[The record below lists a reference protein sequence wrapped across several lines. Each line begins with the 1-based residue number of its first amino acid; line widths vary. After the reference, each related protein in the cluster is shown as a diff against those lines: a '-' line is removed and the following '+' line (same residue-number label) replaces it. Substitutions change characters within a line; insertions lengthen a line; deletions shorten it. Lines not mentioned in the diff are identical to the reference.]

1 MDQIGDIPENL
12 YREPLEAIYADH
24 FRALMVCRMLD
35 GLGAQEQPKLVECL
49 TGIRHFLEHD
59 LPIHMADE
67 EQDLFPLLRRRCRP
81 EDEVDN
87 LLALLSEEHARNAD
101 LATAIIQD
109 LAELRTKGGPARREK
124 LIVEATLFKE
134 LQRRHLAWENS
145 VLLPLA
151 RSRLNAKDFE
161 VLGRHMAARHG
172 VIYPE

>member
-1 MDQIGDIPENL
+1 MREIDDIPENL

-35 GLGAQEQPKLVECL
+35 GLGTAEQPKLIERAPE
-49 TGIRHFLEHD
+49 IRNYLERD
-59 LPIHMADE
+59 LPMHMADE

-101 LATAIIQD
+101 LAATVSVN
-109 LAELRTKGGPARREK
+109 LAALCSDEGQGRQGK
-124 LIVEATLFKE
+124 LIVDVTLFKE

-151 RSRLNAKDFE
+151 RARLTAQDVE
-161 VLGRHMAARHG
+161 QLGRHMATRHG
-172 VIYPE
+172 VILPE